1 MNEYWFQLIVN
12 LALIVAI
19 VFLVVNE
26 HYWFAFLLCFG
37 VKVVGKDLKG
47 DKNDTR

>member
-37 VKVVGKDLKG
+37 VKVVCKDLKG
-47 DKNDTR
+47 AKNDTR